1 MPLRVKALYD
11 CSAEDAS
18 ELSFKKGDI
27 IVDGWLRG
35 RKENSQES
43 GLIPE
48 NYVEVCEEKVPQS
61 KTTTSIGY
69 KSSIKTP
76 PTLKP
81 KVQPNTS
88 YIEKDSSEEPNEE
101 EIPRISVKDIKANF
115 DRNANQSQK
124 PVAPMRPPVTAPKP
138 KSSSLNNK
146 IAPVLPSRQV
156 KDDTVNTSKPP
167 LPPRK
172 PSSSPSKLTN
182 GDSNDEI
189 LQTPSISAKSGQ
201 LTKMFDSKK
210 IDQAQSQA
218 KSTTQDMAGQAARRG
233 ISQAFA
239 QGKAEYGES
248 KYGKKVPDGFLNR
261 IEKRAQIEADK
272 QAQKAAGEAFDDK
285 VTELRK
291 ESVSD
296 TQKSR
301 SSNNANNGFT
311 FSKASDMVSN
321 ALTKSNSLKPSI
333 PSRKTNNSEIKIPR
347 RPAQHNNPFK
357 EHNLSQG
364 IKPDARKRYEIVFEA
379 NKDDDGYIDGD
390 YLFIRF

>member
-1 MPLRVKALYD
+1 
-11 CSAEDAS
+11 SSNE
-18 ELSFKKGDI
+18 
-27 IVDGWLRG
+27 
-35 RKENSQES
+35 
-43 GLIPE
+43 
-48 NYVEVCEEKVPQS
+48 VPQS
-61 KTTTSIGY
+61 KTTTIGN
-69 KSSIKTP
+69 KSSIKIP
-76 PTLKP
+76 PTVKT
-81 KVQPNTS
+81 KVQPNTP
-88 YIEKDSSEEPNEE
+88 YIEKDLLEEPSEEET
-101 EIPRISVKDIKANF
+101 PRISVKDIKANF

-124 PVAPMRPPVTAPKP
+124 PVTPMRPPVTAPKP

-156 KDDTVNTSKPP
+156 KDDTVNTSRPP

-172 PSSSPSKLTN
+172 PPSSSSTLTN
-182 GDSNDEI
+182 DDNNDEI

-201 LTKMFDSKK
+201 LVSKSFT
-210 IDQAQSQA
+210 QSQA
-218 KSTTQDMAGQAARRG
+218 KSTTQDVAGQAARRG

-272 QAQKAAGEAFDDK
+272 QAQKAAGEAFDEK

-296 TQKSR
+296 TQKSK
-301 SSNNANNGFT
+301 SSNNVNNGFT

-364 IKPDARKRYEIVFEA
+364 IKPDARKRYEIVFGA
-379 NKDDDGYIDGD
+379 NKDDDGYIDGAVVKEIYVRSRLD
-390 YLFIRF
+390 NQTLRKIWDLLDTDGDGRLSKNEFCVGMFLIDERLRGNPVPDELPEQLLCE